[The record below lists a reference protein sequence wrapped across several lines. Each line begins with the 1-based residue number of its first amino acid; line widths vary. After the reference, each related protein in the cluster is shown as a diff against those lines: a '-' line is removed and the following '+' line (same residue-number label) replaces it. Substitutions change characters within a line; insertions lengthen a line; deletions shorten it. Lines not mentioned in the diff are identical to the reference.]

1 MDNPLLAPL
10 TAACN
15 LRRALCDIMEIE
27 QDSILNR
34 TNQAWKVRIAN
45 LFALLGTA
53 LFVSHFIY
61 NRDTWQHMDLK
72 TVGGLILLSTLYF
85 IFSYSIKCPK
95 CRLSWWW
102 RAIKSSLGSGEFK
115 KLFTQKECPS
125 CGFSIDNVT

>member
-1 MDNPLLAPL
+1 
-10 TAACN
+10 
-15 LRRALCDIMEIE
+15 MEIE

-45 LFALLGTA
+45 LIALLGTA

-61 NRDTWQHMDLK
+61 NRDTWQYMDLK
-72 TVGGLILLSTLYF
+72 TAGGLILLSTLYC

-102 RAIKSSLGSGEFK
+102 HAIKSSLGSGEFK
-115 KLFTQKECPS
+115 KLFTQKECPN
-125 CGFSIDNVT
+125 CGFSIDTAT